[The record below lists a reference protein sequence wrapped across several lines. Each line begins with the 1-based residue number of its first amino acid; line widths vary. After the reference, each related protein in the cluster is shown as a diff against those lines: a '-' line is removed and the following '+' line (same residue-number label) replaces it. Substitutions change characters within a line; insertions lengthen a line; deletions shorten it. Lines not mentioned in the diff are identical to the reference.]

1 MLDLA
6 FQELHILGSCITFV
20 LICQCEH
27 FIGHVQTVG
36 SASRTN
42 TLGRKED
49 IDAATGS
56 EIKHNFARIELGQGS
71 WISATERRK
80 QRIFRNLSRLG
91 RIVKIGRNRITTEA
105 ARSCGP
111 AATTP
116 SAFHSQSCLSIV
128 LLYQF
133 LYVCAHLILHLFAD
147 LNDILWLER
156 LISGAA
162 FRIQELQQFL
172 QRFRIGCVMQEGA
185 LAPRLDQAFV
195 FELVQVM

>member
-1 MLDLA
+1 MLDLT

-20 LICQCEH
+20 LACKCEH

-42 TLGRKED
+42 AFGRKED
-49 IDAATGS
+49 IDTATGA

-71 WISATERRK
+71 WIPATKRRK
-80 QRIFRNLSRLG
+80 QRLFRNLSRLG
-91 RIVKIGRNRITTEA
+91 RVVKIGRDGITTEA
-105 ARSCGP
+105 TCRCGP

-116 SAFHSQSCLSIV
+116 SAFHSQSCLSIL
-128 LLYQF
+128 LLYHF

-147 LNDILWLER
+147 LNDSLWLER

-172 QRFRIGCVMQEGA
+172 QRFRVGCVMQEGA
-185 LAPRLDQAFV
+185 LTPHLDQSFV
-195 FELVQVM
+195 LELVQVM